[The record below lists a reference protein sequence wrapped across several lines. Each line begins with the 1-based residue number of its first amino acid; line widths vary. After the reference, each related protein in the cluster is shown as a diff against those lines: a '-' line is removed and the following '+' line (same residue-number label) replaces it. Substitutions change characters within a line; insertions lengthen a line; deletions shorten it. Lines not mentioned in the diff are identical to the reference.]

1 MGFILSFPLIYFLYK
16 ILFLDSLGY
25 LPTVLPSL
33 SAVVSALF
41 VGIFIP
47 TISSII
53 PIRRALSTN
62 LTEALDTNR
71 SKSTGVL
78 ISFIDKSTMNIV
90 PYLLYGSIAVLFG
103 VAIYLGLPL
112 AMLQLNLGLI
122 LTIFFMILMGLL
134 LGLVLVSVNLQ
145 GIVEFFLMHLLLFW
159 ETKAMKTLLRKNM
172 QAHKR
177 KNRLTAIIYALTL
190 GCIIFLLTSANLQV
204 ITINE
209 LSTIGGSDI
218 VLTGLPVE
226 ANSTSSSG
234 LLRASM
240 FDGVLFDYRDSIKSF
255 GYMGETLKAGQKGN
269 S

>member
-1 MGFILSFPLIYFLYK
+1 MGLTKCGLVGMIMTQAVMFVLPAVLMGFIFSFPLIYFLYK

-33 SAVVSALF
+33 SAVLSALF

-47 TISSII
+47 TISSIV

-90 PYLLYGSIAVLFG
+90 PYLLYGSVAVLFG
-103 VAIYLGLPL
+103 VAIYIGLPL
-112 AMLQLNLGLI
+112 AMLELNLGLI

-134 LGLVLVSVNLQ
+134 LGLVLISVNLQ

-172 QAHKR
+172 LAHKR

-190 GCIIFLLTSANLQV
+190 GCIIFLLTSANL
-204 ITINE
+204 
-209 LSTIGGSDI
+209 
-218 VLTGLPVE
+218 
-226 ANSTSSSG
+226 
-234 LLRASM
+234 
-240 FDGVLFDYRDSIKSF
+240 
-255 GYMGETLKAGQKGN
+255 
-269 S
+269 